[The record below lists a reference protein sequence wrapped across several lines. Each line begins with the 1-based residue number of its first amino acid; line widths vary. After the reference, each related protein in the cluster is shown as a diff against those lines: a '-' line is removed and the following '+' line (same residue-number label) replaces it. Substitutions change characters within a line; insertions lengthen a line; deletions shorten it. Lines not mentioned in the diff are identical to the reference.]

1 MQKNPA
7 PIRRDWHSDN
17 MTNPFDLAGHVS
29 VITGGNRGIGLGIA
43 RALGAQGAAVALL
56 ARSSGR
62 NDQAAAQLAADGIT
76 AMTITCDVSD
86 EDEVA
91 RAFDRVLGRFGQI
104 DSCFANSGTGAQ
116 SAPVVETSLADWRR
130 VHAVNLDGCFLTLRQ
145 AARALLAAKRPGSLV
160 ATASLTALYGAAR
173 NASYAAS
180 KAGVIG
186 LVRSL
191 ALELAGS
198 GIRVNALVP
207 GWIDTELTSAM
218 LASEVF
224 SRKVLPRV
232 PARRWGTP
240 EDIAGAAVYLA
251 SAASAYQTGDVMT
264 IDGAYGL
271 F

>member
-1 MQKNPA
+1 MQKDPA
-7 PIRRDWHSDN
+7 LARGHWHSDH
-17 MTNPFDLAGHVS
+17 MANPFDLSGHVS

-43 RALGAQGAAVALL
+43 RALGAQGASVALL
-56 ARSSGR
+56 ARDSGR
-62 NDQAAAQLAADGIT
+62 SDEAAAVLTGEGVT
-76 AMTITCDVSD
+76 AMTLACDVSD
-86 EDEVA
+86 EAAVA
-91 RAFDRVLGRFGQI
+91 QAFEQVTAKFGQI
-104 DSCFANSGTGAQ
+104 DSCFANAGTGAQ
-116 SAPVVETSLADWRR
+116 PAPLVDTSLADWRR
-130 VHAVNLDGCFLTLRQ
+130 VHSVNLDGSFLTLRQ
-145 AARALLAAKRPGSLV
+145 AARTLLAAGRPGSLV

-207 GWIDTELTSAM
+207 GWVDTELTGAM
-218 LASEVF
+218 LASEAF
-224 SRKVLPRV
+224 TRKVLPRV

-240 EDIAGAAVYLA
+240 EDIGGAAVYLA
-251 SAASAYQTGDVMT
+251 SSASAYQTGDVLT

>member
-1 MQKNPA
+1 
-7 PIRRDWHSDN
+7 
-17 MTNPFDLAGHVS
+17 MTNPFDLTGHVS

-43 RALGAQGAAVALL
+43 RALGRQGAAVALL
-56 ARSSGR
+56 ARSADR
-62 NDQAAAQLAADGIT
+62 NDQAAAELTEAGIT
-76 AMTITCDVSD
+76 VLTVSCDVTN
-86 EDEVA
+86 EDAVA
-91 RAFDRVLGRFGQI
+91 AAFDQVLTRLGQI
-104 DSCFANSGTGAQ
+104 DSCFANSGTGAR
-116 SAPVVETSLADWRR
+116 PVPVAEMSLADWRQ
-130 VHAVNLDGCFLTLRQ
+130 VNGVNLEGCFLTLRQ
-145 AARALLAAKRPGSLV
+145 AARAMLAAGRPGSLV

-191 ALELAGS
+191 ALELAAD

-207 GWIDTELTSAM
+207 GWIDTELTTAM
-218 LASEVF
+218 LASDVF

-240 EDIAGAAVYLA
+240 DDIGGAAVYLA
-251 SAASAYQTGDVMT
+251 SAASAYQTGDVLT